1 MRSARRAE
9 CGAWNVF
16 VPELVTT
23 STTPAAYRPNRSF
36 GLFAVAKEPE
46 QGEHTGRMNVTPADG
61 VVLLQARLSPEEQ
74 RELWSLCRALAEG
87 PVPMYTPTVRG
98 GRKMSVGMLCLGKH
112 WNGLTYKYEDRR
124 SDFDGLTV
132 PEIPPQLAGIAR
144 AAAEDAGFT
153 IQPDLC
159 IMNYYAE
166 GAKLGIHQDKDER
179 PETIA
184 AGIPIVS
191 VSLGDEARFVVGG
204 VSRRDPTFP
213 VMLKSGDVIVMG
225 GPSRLRY
232 HGVIS
237 ILPGTAPPG
246 TGPGRFNLTF
256 RQW

>member
-1 MRSARRAE
+1 
-9 CGAWNVF
+9 
-16 VPELVTT
+16 VTT
-23 STTPAAYRPNRSF
+23 PTQLHPGTF
-36 GLFAVAKEPE
+36 LF
-46 QGEHTGRMNVTPADG
+46 QSS
-61 VVLLQARLSPEEQ
+61 LSPDEQ
-74 RELWSLCRALAEG
+74 RRLWRECEALASG

-112 WNGLTYKYEDRR
+112 WNGLTYQYEDRR
-124 SDFDGLTV
+124 SDFDGLAV
-132 PEIPPQLAGIAR
+132 PEIPSRFADIAR
-144 AAAEDAGFT
+144 GAAEDAGFT

-159 IMNYYAE
+159 IMNYYAD
-166 GAKLGIHQDKDER
+166 GAKMGVHQDKDER

-213 VMLKSGDVIVMG
+213 VLLKSGDVVVMG

-232 HGVIS
+232 HGITR
-237 ILPGTAPPG
+237 ILSGTAPQG